1 MSKLRYILLILTLC
15 PALLWAQRRFSANDQ
30 PEIDLHRQSGF
41 SSREVE
47 NKTDALFGLHA
58 SLYSGTHHLIGLSVD
73 GGWSSFINNMPT
85 AKNTPGGGS
94 VGLHFL
100 YEYQYSG
107 LIIQTGIGIAYQR
120 VFTDLLDT
128 AIYHYDMKDAWSG
141 IKPRLFDLRHTF
153 YDRRDMSQQV
163 YGRIPVYVG
172 HYIFGGQ
179 GIGYFLAGFH
189 MQYAFWGNTK
199 QKLTGSTTGKYH
211 DFVGVWDEMDNHGF
225 RKDVPIT
232 YTSARLPIKLGKA
245 AGLDVLGHL
254 EGGYEFNTFQK
265 IRQYRVKRSDK
276 LDCRLRFAGFVDVSL
291 GSIYPHGAQSM
302 YESDVETGRK
312 GQETLYDFYH
322 PFKTPFV
329 MNHIY
334 STAVPGNK
342 TWLRNMTVG
351 VRFTVLFSLQAQEH
365 CILCDPWRH

>member
-199 QKLTGSTTGKYH
+199 QKLTGSTAGKYH

-225 RKDVPIT
+225 RKDVPIE
-232 YTSARLPIKLGKA
+232 RKGDQLKLKFDLMVHA
-245 AGLDVLGHL
+245 
-254 EGGYEFNTFQK
+254 EMGYEYNTQQAAK
-265 IRQYRVKRSDK
+265 DYRVRPSDR
-276 LDCRLRFAGFVDVSL
+276 LDCRLRFAGYLDFGIL
-291 GSIYPHGAQSM
+291 NICPQ
-302 YESDVETGRK
+302 TRK
-312 GQETLYDFYH
+312 ELYGIPEATIYDFPTYRMDH
-322 PFKTPFV
+322 VF
-329 MNHIY
+329 
-334 STAVPGNK
+334 STADASRF
-342 TWLRNMTVG
+342 WMRNLSVG
-351 VRFTVLFSLQAQEH
+351 IRFTVLFGFRPDER
-365 CILCDPWRH
+365 CILCDPWKH